1 MITQS
6 IDIVSIYLIA
16 ASVPILNGTNF
27 LDWSE
32 QVQFY
37 LGVTNLDLALWTEK
51 PTAITDSS
59 SVEEK
64 AIYQSWERSNRLSIM
79 FMRMKIANN
88 IKSTLPKCD
97 NAKEFFKSVE
107 ERFQSADTS
116 LTETLIKKP
125 TTKKFDDAHGIHEH
139 ILEMINLATKLKAL
153 GMNVDELF
161 LVQFIFNSL
170 PPQYESFQIRY
181 NTIKDTWNVNELT
194 SIIVQEEARL
204 KQQGDHSVH
213 LVSEGA
219 KIIEVSEVHE
229 PCQVIKVHEKG
240 QNNVINPPEANGQE
254 TRQNN
259 VIELLKVNEP
269 LQVTEVHEKRQ
280 NNGRC
285 YFCKKFGHVKKNC
298 HKRRAWF
305 EKKGKSLTCIYFK
318 SNLTEILSNIW

>member
-1 MITQS
+1 
-6 IDIVSIYLIA
+6 VSIYLIA
-16 ASVPILNGTNF
+16 ASVPILDGTNF

-37 LGVTNLDLALWTEK
+37 LGVMNLDLAIWAEK

-59 SVEEK
+59 NVEEK
-64 AIYQSWERSNRLSIM
+64 AKYQSWERSNRLSIM

-116 LTETLIKKP
+116 LTETLITEP
-125 TTKKFDDAHGIHEH
+125 TTKKFDDTRGIHEH

-153 GMNVDELF
+153 EMNVDELF

-170 PPQYESFQIRY
+170 PPQYESFQILY
-181 NTIKDTWNVNELT
+181 NTIKDKWNINELT
-194 SIIVQEEARL
+194 SILIQEEARL
-204 KQQGDHSVH
+204 KQQGHHSVH
-213 LVSEGA
+213 LISEGA
-219 KIIEVSEVHE
+219 KRIEVPEVNE
-229 PCQVIKVHEKG
+229 PCQVTKVHEKR
-240 QNNVINPPEANGQE
+240 QNNVIDPPEANGPE

-259 VIELLKVNEP
+259 VIEPPKVNGP

-280 NNGRC
+280 NNVQC
-285 YFCKKFGHVKKNC
+285 YFCKKLGHIQKNC
-298 HKRRAWF
+298 YKRRAWF
-305 EKKGKSLTCIYFK
+305 ERKGKSLTCIYFK
-318 SNLTEILSNIW
+318 SNLT